1 MKIGSIRIALSSN
14 LLKNVSKYI
23 ARHTHIDMRLP
34 LNCRSKTGRIKS
46 EFRHDV
52 FAVNCDVDLN
62 TAGPVLLGSA
72 VFGYN
77 GEQLVKN
84 MCKLY
89 LS

>member
-1 MKIGSIRIALSSN
+1 MEIGIRIELRSSWP
-14 LLKNVSKYI
+14 KNVTKYI
-23 ARHTHIDMRLP
+23 ARHARVDMNFP

-77 GEQLVKN
+77 GEKLFKN
-84 MCKLY
+84 MWKQY
-89 LS
+89 IS

>member
-1 MKIGSIRIALSSN
+1 MKNGSIRIVLSSN

-23 ARHTHIDMRLP
+23 ARYTHIDMSFRL
-34 LNCRSKTGRIKS
+34 NFRSKTGRIKS
-46 EFRHDV
+46 EFRHEL

-77 GEQLVKN
+77 GEMLAKN

-89 LS
+89 IS